1 MELGVDVKIT
11 GDYEKSATGDVQLID
26 GLQNLKEAIYRRILT
41 TPGEV
46 IHRPSYGV
54 GLKRYTNRPSNIYNQ
69 QELANAIRLNI
80 LNEQRIERINSISCQ
95 WVDNIVHINISVVA
109 YGRSVEFDYR
119 VVKL

>member
-1 MELGVDVKIT
+1 MELGVDVKIA
-11 GDYEKSATGDVQLID
+11 GDYEKSATGDVKLID

-46 IHRPSYGV
+46 VHRPNYGV

-69 QELANAIRLNI
+69 QELSNAIRLNV
-80 LNEQRIERINSISCQ
+80 LNEQRIERVNSISCQ

>member
-1 MELGVDVKIT
+1 MDLGIDVKLQD
-11 GDYEKSATGDVQLID
+11 DYVKAATGDLQFID

-46 IHRPSYGV
+46 IHRPNYGV
-54 GLKRYTNRPSNIYNQ
+54 GLRRYLNKPCTNSNQ
-69 QELANAIRLNI
+69 QELSNAIRLNI
-80 LNEQRIERINSISCQ
+80 MNEQRIERINSIQCLWADES
-95 WVDNIVHINISVVA
+95 VHLSISVVA